1 MTSHNHVKS
10 VQRPDNESVDWNFS
24 HYRNAQAIMLRW
36 CDYRGMD
43 VIPGYFLVVLGNQ
56 VTHRVDNA
64 VNIAEV
70 QTHWQEWNEEKNR
83 GFNVHYLFKVK
94 LKVIV
99 IRIFLQLLQLICLYT
114 ETKQF
119 NNPLHMLILLVFSS
133 HLSFFNDWCT
143 TPVARSCGGAPKK
156 WPRCK
161 HYRGQTR
168 DKLGGIRIVVAGRVE
183 RRRPQGQPSPQ
194 KEANVWAL
202 AFVWQSRHT
211 YFGRYWVAFSEA
223 QPIGAIWVGL
233 AAPKYACILGAGAP
247 DRSGGGALSSSF

>member
-1 MTSHNHVKS
+1 MKTSPGRRLLWYCVLRPASILRWVWNRLRDFAAHVHCHSEFIHPWMTSHNHVKS

-143 TPVARSCGGAPKK
+143 TPVARSCGGAPKMA
-156 WPRCK
+156 
-161 HYRGQTR
+161 T
-168 DKLGGIRIVVAGRVE
+168 L
-183 RRRPQGQPSPQ
+183 
-194 KEANVWAL
+194 
-202 AFVWQSRHT
+202 
-211 YFGRYWVAFSEA
+211 
-223 QPIGAIWVGL
+223 
-233 AAPKYACILGAGAP
+233 
-247 DRSGGGALSSSF
+247 

>member
-1 MTSHNHVKS
+1 MIDA
-10 VQRPDNESVDWNFS
+10 PPLWP
-24 HYRNAQAIMLRW
+24 AA
-36 CDYRGMD
+36 
-43 VIPGYFLVVLGNQ
+43 VV
-56 VTHRVDNA
+56 
-64 VNIAEV
+64 
-70 QTHWQEWNEEKNR
+70 
-83 GFNVHYLFKVK
+83 VH
-94 LKVIV
+94 
-99 IRIFLQLLQLICLYT
+99 
-114 ETKQF
+114 
-119 NNPLHMLILLVFSS
+119 P
-133 HLSFFNDWCT
+133 
-143 TPVARSCGGAPKK
+143 K

-233 AAPKYACILGAGAP
+233 AAPKYAGILGAGAP